1 MALPESRF
9 MKQQS
14 IAAIKRYRTRRLA
27 SLATRCYYLHK
38 RGKDEQMATLLCDE
52 FVALGGVYIK
62 FLQGVLL
69 RSKFLRKWQ
78 NPDRLKIFENLDS
91 EHIDIVSLLRSELSR
106 EQLAKIVMI
115 QPQPFAAGSFGQVYY
130 GQLANGQPIII
141 KVMRPMVRELLKYDL
156 RLLST
161 FSKSFFAKLYKNMNL
176 QVDDAL
182 AEFRAAT
189 MRETD
194 YRYEADFAHE
204 MYEAFK
210 DHDQLVIP
218 QTYLDLCTDNIIV
231 QDYVP
236 GISVAQVIKLK
247 EQGVDP
253 VEYVHDMLGSDLDTQ
268 LSTLGYESMI
278 GIFKLNR
285 IQGDPHPGN
294 VRLLDNNRVGL
305 IDFGIS
311 AQAPPEKAAF
321 FGMLQAYDKLFK
333 GSQTA
338 VGLFEQGLRFFV
350 SDLYRALKKLATIY
364 GKPEDKDYL
373 SEVSG
378 IAAQAFAEVTGTD
391 IIEANF
397 TQDNSALSVINRL
410 VNKGNR
416 FGLVM
421 RLEASDILRAVQT
434 YTALVSSL
442 GRYQTVVPPMMD
454 RVVKDVQ
461 NLYPESIADDDNQI
475 GISEAIDIIMKW
487 LERVAERDPALFRQL
502 MSKIRLGSNQP
513 AVKKVTETKK
523 EGTAHA

>member
-1 MALPESRF
+1 

-52 FVALGGVYIK
+52 LVDLGGVYIK

-78 NPDRLKIFENLDS
+78 NPDRLKIFENLES
-91 EHIDIVSLLRSELSR
+91 EPLDIVAVLRHELKPAQL
-106 EQLAKIVMI
+106 EQITMV

-130 GQLANGQPIII
+130 AQLHNGQPVII
-141 KVMRPMVRELLKYDL
+141 KVLRPMVRELLRYDL

-161 FSKSFFAKLYKNMNL
+161 FSKSFFTKLYKNMNL
-176 QVDDAL
+176 QVDEAL
-182 AEFRAAT
+182 KEFREAT
-189 MRETD
+189 LRETD
-194 YRYEADFAHE
+194 YKHEAGFADE
-204 MYEAFK
+204 MYRAYK
-210 DHDQLVIP
+210 DNPKMVIP

-231 QDYVP
+231 QDFVP

-253 VEYVHDMLGSDLDTQ
+253 VDYVKETLGSDLDLQ
-268 LSTLGYESMI
+268 LSTLGYESIM
-278 GIFKLNR
+278 GIFHLER

-294 VRLLDNNRVGL
+294 IRLMDDDRVGL

-311 AQAPPEKAAF
+311 AKAPPEKAAF
-321 FGMLQAYDKLFK
+321 FGMLQAYDRLFK

-338 VGLFEQGLRFFV
+338 VNLFEQGLRFFV
-350 SDLYRALKKLATIY
+350 SDLYRALKKLASIY
-364 GKPEDKDYL
+364 GKGDDKDYL

-378 IAAQAFAEVTGTD
+378 IAAKAFAEVTGSD

-397 TQDNSALSVINRL
+397 TQDNSAMAVINRL

-421 RLEASDILRAVQT
+421 RLDASDILRAVQT
-434 YTALVSSL
+434 YTSLVGSL
-442 GRYQTVVPPMMD
+442 GRYQQVVPPIMD
-454 RVVKDVQ
+454 RVVTDVQ
-461 NLYPESIADDDNQI
+461 KLYPETISDSDDQI
-475 GISEAIDIIMKW
+475 SVDDAIDIIMKW

-502 MSKIRLGSNQP
+502 MSKIKTGGQ
-513 AVKKVTETKK
+513 KVVPKVKK
-523 EGTAHA
+523 EGPAHA

>member
-1 MALPESRF
+1 

-62 FLQGVLL
+62 FLQGILL

-91 EHIDIVSLLRSELSR
+91 EHIDIVNLLRHELTSQ
-106 EQLAKIVMI
+106 QLASITMV

-130 GQLANGQPIII
+130 ATLADGQPVII
-141 KVMRPMVRELLKYDL
+141 KVLRPMVRELLKYDL

-161 FSKSFFAKLYKNMNL
+161 FSKSFFTKLYRNMNL
-176 QVDDAL
+176 QLDDAL
-182 AEFRAAT
+182 REFREAT
-189 MRETD
+189 LRETD
-194 YRYEADFAHE
+194 YRHEAKFAHE
-204 MYEAFK
+204 MYEAYR
-210 DHDQLVIP
+210 DNPLMVIP

-231 QDYVP
+231 QDFVP
-236 GISVAQVIKLK
+236 GISVAQLVKLK

-253 VEYVHDMLGSDLDTQ
+253 VEYVHENLGSDLDTQ
-268 LSTLGYESMI
+268 LGTLGYESML
-278 GIFKLNR
+278 GIFHLQR

-294 VRLLDNNRVGL
+294 IRLLSENRVGL

-311 AQAPPEKAAF
+311 AQAPAEKAAF
-321 FGMLQAYDKLFK
+321 FGMLQSYDKLFK

-350 SDLYRALKKLATIY
+350 SDLYRALKKLASIY
-364 GKPEDKDYL
+364 GKGNDKDYL

-397 TQDNSALSVINRL
+397 TQDSTALAVINRL

-421 RLEASDILRAVQT
+421 RLDSSDILRAVQT
-434 YTALVSSL
+434 YTSLVSSL
-442 GRYQTVVPPMMD
+442 GRYQQVIPKMMD
-454 RVVKDVQ
+454 RAVRDIQ
-461 NLYPESIADDDNQI
+461 TLYPDEIVDHDDQIAVSD
-475 GISEAIDIIMKW
+475 AIDIIMKW

-502 MSKIRLGSNQP
+502 MSKIRLGNEAPKVKPTKEDP
-513 AVKKVTETKK
+513 AR
-523 EGTAHA
+523 A